1 MCVKTNSVLY
11 SQEHV
16 FCLVVLLTDWG
27 FLRGN
32 HLPFVGK
39 ISYDVC
45 TVCVSVFC
53 VSKGRSWLTVNWQTH
68 TCAHAQDAPEDP
80 NILGLVFFSPLQRP
94 WRWHVP
100 SAAEKH
106 TQSMLMCVERVSLG
120 YTMLPTILGVSS
132 LPSQSQPRTWW
143 CSAPLTGGIPRN
155 CCCDAG
161 LNSSEPL
168 LSLSHLLPLISFLQ
182 PRMRRIRRVCLNR
195 SCSTLL
201 LRD

>member
-53 VSKGRSWLTVNWQTH
+53 VSKGRSRLTVNWQTH

-80 NILGLVFFSPLQRP
+80 NILGLVFFSSSTSLKVTCAQRGGETHTVHVNVCWKGQLGLHNVAHHP
-94 WRWHVP
+94 WRLLTAQPITAKDLVMQCP
-100 SAAEKH
+100 S
-106 TQSMLMCVERVSLG
+106 
-120 YTMLPTILGVSS
+120 Y
-132 LPSQSQPRTWW
+132 W
-143 CSAPLTGGIPRN
+143 
-155 CCCDAG
+155 
-161 LNSSEPL
+161 
-168 LSLSHLLPLISFLQ
+168 
-182 PRMRRIRRVCLNR
+182 
-195 SCSTLL
+195 
-201 LRD
+201 RDS